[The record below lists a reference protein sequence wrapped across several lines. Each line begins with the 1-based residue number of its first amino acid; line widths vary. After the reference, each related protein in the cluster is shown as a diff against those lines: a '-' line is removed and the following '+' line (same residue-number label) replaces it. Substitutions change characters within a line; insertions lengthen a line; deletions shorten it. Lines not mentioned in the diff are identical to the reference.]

1 MRFSYGGGGF
11 FLPPFFFEFILG
23 LGPSLCVQKKKKKN
37 PKREEKK
44 NGYIVLRIKNNIRR
58 VQKFLFNVKILRLFF

>member
-23 LGPSLCVQKKKKKN
+23 LGPSLCVQKKKKKIL
-37 PKREEKK
+37 KGKK
-44 NGYIVLRIKNNIRR
+44 KKMATLFWELKTIYGESKN
-58 VQKFLFNVKILRLFF
+58 FSSM

>member
-23 LGPSLCVQKKKKKN
+23 LGPSLCVQKKKKN